1 MRAVVTRPAHAASAA
16 NDAATILALQREVT
30 RMNFELVKAD
40 LRALEARLTWKLGG
54 MIVLWFAASAILI
67 ITR

>member
-1 MRAVVTRPAHAASAA
+1 MKAVVSKPAHAAIAVTDSA
-16 NDAATILALQREVT
+16 TMVSLQREVI
-30 RMNFELVKAD
+30 RLNVELVKAD

-54 MIVLWFAASAILI
+54 MIVLWFAVSAILI

>member
-1 MRAVVTRPAHAASAA
+1 MH
-16 NDAATILALQREVT
+16 
-30 RMNFELVKAD
+30 FELVKAD